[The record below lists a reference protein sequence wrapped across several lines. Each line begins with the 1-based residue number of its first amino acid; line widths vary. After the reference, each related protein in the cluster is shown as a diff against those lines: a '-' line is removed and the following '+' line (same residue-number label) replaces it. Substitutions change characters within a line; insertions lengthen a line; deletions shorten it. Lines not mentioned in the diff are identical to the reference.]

1 MSYHSEPRRQA
12 VRIFGQGRLANPIT
26 PSYTRYQLLGTVFEL
41 SRFAGEVTFDGSAYP
56 NATVI
61 VIHLLL

>member
-1 MSYHSEPRRQA
+1 M
-12 VRIFGQGRLANPIT
+12 RIFGQGRLANPIT
-26 PSYTRYQLLGTVFEL
+26 HSYTRYQLLGTVFEL